1 MDLQNATRESSM
13 TMRRIA
19 RTSRLLKETGH
30 PDDVIGA
37 LEDLK
42 RCHAALD
49 QLAEAASAGTHFDCC
64 AVADIAT
71 AARNHK

>member
-1 MDLQNATRESSM
+1 MKGNQVDLQNA
-13 TMRRIA
+13 MRRI
-19 RTSRLLKETGH
+19 TSRLLKETGH

-49 QLAEAASAGTHFDCC
+49 QLAEAASAGTYFDCC

-71 AARNHK
+71 AARNYK